1 MKIDLLDK
9 GYVRL
14 VESMGND
21 LSIVRA
27 ARVSYNADWRAG
39 TEEKSDEKLLRYLWK
54 HRHTS
59 PFEAVTLTFEVK
71 APIFIFR
78 QWHRH
83 RTQSYNE
90 VSARYTE
97 LPDEYY
103 IPDAKIIGVQD
114 KRNKQTRNI
123 TGGHL
128 EGCDYW
134 KIDLEDEHH
143 DCTCGFANTE
153 AVVDNYADH
162 CQSSFDEYRN
172 LLDAGWPRELARMVL
187 PLSTYS
193 RMFTTMNLLNLFRF
207 LTLRTHEH
215 AQWEIQQYAN
225 ALTTCAAT
233 IAPISVS
240 AWRDSQS
247 P

>member
-1 MKIDLLDK
+1 MKINVLDK

-14 VESMGND
+14 VESMGSD

-39 TEEKSDEKLLRYLWK
+39 TEEKSDERLLRYLWK
-54 HRHTS
+54 HKHTS

-71 APIFIFR
+71 APIFVFR

-97 LPDEYY
+97 LPDEFYV
-103 IPDAKIIGVQD
+103 PDPEVVGKQSD
-114 KRNKQTRNI
+114 KNKQARF
-123 TGGHL
+123 
-128 EGCDYW
+128 
-134 KIDLEDEHH
+134 IDPHGPVEQVREQVRFYKEM
-143 DCTCGFANTE
+143 CE
-153 AVVDNYADH
+153 
-162 CQSSFDEYRN
+162 SSFEAYQLALKD
-172 LLDAGWPRELARMVL
+172 GWPRELARMVL

-215 AQWEIQQYAN
+215 AQWEIRQYAE
-225 ALTTCAAT
+225 ALASCAET
-233 IAPISVS
+233 IAPIAVS
-240 AWRDSQS
+240 AWRQDQS
-247 P
+247 S